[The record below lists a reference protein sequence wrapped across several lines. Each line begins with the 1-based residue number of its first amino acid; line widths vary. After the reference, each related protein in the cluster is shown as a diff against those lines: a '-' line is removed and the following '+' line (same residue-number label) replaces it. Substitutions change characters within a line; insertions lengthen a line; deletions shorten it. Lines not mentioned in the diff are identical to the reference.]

1 MNTRI
6 TAESETHIAI
16 FEVAARDLDGFD
28 TREELRKRST
38 FWMPVEAG
46 GSTDA
51 VRAKQRELIEQF
63 GFGIYYDYNQTDE
76 EGGGERF
83 YFSTNPGNSRAILMS
98 LAKKESA

>member
-1 MNTRI
+1 MNTRF
-6 TAESETHIAI
+6 TVESETHIAI
-16 FEVAARDLDGFD
+16 FEVANAY
-28 TREELRKRST
+28 REGHENLEQVRNRST

-51 VRAKQRELIEQF
+51 VCAKQRELIEQF
-63 GFGIYYDYNQTDE
+63 GFGIYYNYNQTDE

-83 YFSTNPGNSRAILMS
+83 YFSTNPGNSDAVLMS